1 MNTLN
6 EIKDSTIPFLPN
18 LIIGINISQVKMIA
32 LIGYKDQVNPLDIAI
47 SQIEQT
53 IMPRSNTTEKDIA
66 IMFCIETIFLFTVF
80 SS

>member
-1 MNTLN
+1 
-6 EIKDSTIPFLPN
+6 
-18 LIIGINISQVKMIA
+18 MIA

-80 SS
+80 SA